1 MFENDQTDEKASAV
15 GGFTHV
21 FVDRITN
28 RPKNLDD
35 SFKKKAD
42 GNIRL
47 KIFSFFFQM
56 SQSNEMK

>member
-15 GGFTHV
+15 GGFNHV

-35 SFKKKAD
+35 SFKK
-42 GNIRL
+42 N
-47 KIFSFFFQM
+47 
-56 SQSNEMK
+56 